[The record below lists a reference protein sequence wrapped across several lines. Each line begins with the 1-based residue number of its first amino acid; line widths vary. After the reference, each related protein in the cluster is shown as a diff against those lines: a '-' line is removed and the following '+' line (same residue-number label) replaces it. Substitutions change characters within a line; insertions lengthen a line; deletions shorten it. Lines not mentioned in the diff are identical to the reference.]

1 LLLDVA
7 RGVLAILVALR
18 SRCLFDVEAEMS
30 TDSSPVPVRSSSGS
44 GRSSSALLS
53 PGELAALLGV
63 PLPTIYRWRSHRQ
76 GPVGFRIGRH
86 VRYSLEDVHEWLES
100 RRDETSVERLH

>member
-1 LLLDVA
+1 LLLDVV

-18 SRCLFDVEAEMS
+18 SRCLFDAEAEMS
-30 TDSSPVPVRSSSGS
+30 TDARPIPDRSFHGNGGPNSP
-44 GRSSSALLS
+44 LLS
-53 PGELAALLGV
+53 PDELAALLGV

-100 RRDETSVERLH
+100 RRDETNVESLR

>member
-1 LLLDVA
+1 
-7 RGVLAILVALR
+7 
-18 SRCLFDVEAEMS
+18 MS
-30 TDSSPVPVRSSSGS
+30 TDASPIP
-44 GRSSSALLS
+44 GRSSHGSGCPDSPLLS
-53 PGELAALLGV
+53 PDELAALLGV

-100 RRDETSVERLH
+100 RRDTTSAESLR